1 MSDVVV
7 VIDDDAM
14 FRQALH
20 RLLSSL
26 GYTVELYASGEA
38 FLERASGSRALC
50 LLIDVQLGSSSGIE
64 LARQLADAGL
74 EFPIVFMTGN
84 TDKSVQMRAIEMG
97 CVGYLHKPFTVD
109 LLSYIL
115 TKSKVGK
122 RD

>member
-74 EFPIVFMTGN
+74 KFPIVFMTGN

>member
-26 GYTVELYASGEA
+26 RYTVELYASGEA